1 LGFDRAGD
9 RARLSDRFLAKTG
22 SSPRRGTIVERY
34 RGSYGLLEDGAR
46 AGESQRRAWN
56 ATAAC
61 LQLLADGSRDPFAEQ
76 VLALMRVAPKG
87 CATAVDRLHDGGLR
101 RSRTVKRAFY
111 GKALRTKKCAFVSDC
126 LAKKKTRKAR
136 FFFFA

>member
-1 LGFDRAGD
+1 MKSSFRAGD

-22 SSPRRGTIVERY
+22 SAPRRGTIVERY

-46 AGESQRRAWN
+46 AGESQRRGWN

-61 LQLLADGSRDPFAEQ
+61 LQPLADGSRDPFAEQ

-87 CATAVDRLHDGGLR
+87 CATTGQSIDWTPALAVRGTALR
-101 RSRTVKRAFY
+101 RIA
-111 GKALRTKKCAFVSDC
+111 A
-126 LAKKKTRKAR
+126 
-136 FFFFA
+136 